1 MIFHDVVG
9 EPVQVAN
16 VPAHCLR
23 PPLNVYAKL
32 IARTIQDPQEI
43 WYEWTSIP
51 IPNTATVFTLDC
63 AALVRRYIANYD
75 IDGEVHALTIITTT
89 GPDGWE
95 VRDVAVGEGALA
107 AARCGNLAYRA
118 GTENADH

>member
-16 VPAHCLR
+16 VPAHCLQ

-32 IARTIQDPQEI
+32 IALTIQEPQEI
-43 WYEWTSIP
+43 WYEWTAIP
-51 IPNTATVFTLDC
+51 IPNTATVFTLDR
-63 AALVRRYIANYD
+63 AALVRRYIASYD
-75 IDGEVHALTIITTT
+75 IESKVHALTIVTTI
-89 GPDGWE
+89 GPGGWE
-95 VRDVAVGEGALA
+95 VRDVAVGEDALA

-118 GTENADH
+118 GIENTDP

>member
-16 VPAHCLR
+16 LPTHCLQ

-32 IARTIQDPQEI
+32 VAHTIQKPQEI

-51 IPNTATVFTLDC
+51 IPNFPTVFTLER
-63 AALVRRYIANYD
+63 AAVVRRYIANYG
-75 IDGEVHALTIITTT
+75 IDSEVHALTIITTT

-95 VRDVAVGEGALA
+95 IRDVIVGERAMH
-107 AARCGNLAYRA
+107 AARCGTLAYRK
-118 GTENADH
+118 GSENC